1 MRLQARAWLL
11 LMLLLAFA
19 GGASAAVSAQVDR
32 ERIALS
38 ESIEL
43 TIRVAGSMRAAEPD
57 LAPLERHFEVLGS
70 TRNSSFTMSNG
81 RSESST
87 TWQVTLMARHAGE
100 LTIPAIE
107 VGGERTQPIAIR
119 VSEDPAPASA
129 AAREVQLQV
138 ETDAAEVHVQQQ
150 LLLTVR
156 LLHAV
161 DFQRG
166 ATLDAPEIPD
176 AVVRELGE
184 NSYEKLIDDRRYG
197 VFERRYAVFPQR
209 SGELVVPALGF
220 QAALGGGGWFDRSGG
235 RGRMLR
241 LRSEEKRIR
250 VLPPEA
256 GATPWLPARVLTVI
270 ETWDRSPQ
278 ELRVGDSATR
288 TVTITATGLTGAQL
302 PPLPAPAVEGLRFY
316 PDQPRIEDAQDAEGI
331 TGTRIESSA
340 VIPSRAGDIEFPE
353 IRVRWWDTGKQRF
366 EEAVVPR
373 RSIRVLPGAN
383 AAPAPAPL
391 AGAQPGASAA
401 APAAAA
407 GSATIAAPAQQNPPP
422 SAPPWP
428 WIIATLLL
436 ALSTAF
442 SSWQWRRLALA
453 TPPSAAEP
461 ASWSADTARE
471 AQLFATLAAACR
483 ANDASQVQALL
494 PRWGRAA
501 FPHAAIHSASDLG
514 ATAQDEELGAHIER
528 LLASRYGANAA
539 PCELGALLGRLEA
552 ARAAALEQ
560 RKRGTRE
567 DALPPLY
574 AAPHAQNGEQGH
586 PGDSRSRVATESVV
600 NPKKTR

>member
-43 TIRVAGSMRAAEPD
+43 TIRVAGSMRAEEPD

-138 ETDAAEVHVQQQ
+138 ETDATEVHVQQQ

-161 DFQRG
+161 DFERG
-166 ATLDAPEIPD
+166 ATLEAPEIPD

-184 NSYEKLIDDRRYG
+184 NSYEKLIDGRRYG

-220 QAALGGGGWFDRSGG
+220 QAALGGASWFDRSGG

-302 PPLPAPAVEGLRFY
+302 PPLPAPAVDGLRFY

-331 TGTRIESSA
+331 TGTRSESSA

-353 IRVRWWDTGKQRF
+353 IRVRWWDTANQRF

-373 RSIRVLPGAN
+373 RSIRVLPGAS
-383 AAPAPAPL
+383 AAPAPAPAPL

-407 GSATIAAPAQQNPPP
+407 SSATIAATPQETPSPAT
-422 SAPPWP
+422 PPWP

-461 ASWSADTARE
+461 PAASADAARE
-471 AQLFATLAAACR
+471 AQLFAALAAACR
-483 ANDASQVQALL
+483 ANDASQAQALL

-501 FPHAAIHSASDLG
+501 FPHAGIHSASDLG
-514 ATAQDEELGAHIER
+514 GAAQDEELGAHIER
-528 LLASRYGANAA
+528 LLASRYAANAA

-552 ARAAALEQ
+552 ARAGVATQ
-560 RKRGTRE
+560 RKRGART

-574 AAPHAQNGEQGH
+574 AAPHA
-586 PGDSRSRVATESVV
+586 VAAQANMPTMR
-600 NPKKTR
+600 PIDQ

>member
-1 MRLQARAWLL
+1 
-11 LMLLLAFA
+11 MLLLAFA

-38 ESIEL
+38 ESFEL

-57 LAPLERHFEVLGS
+57 LAPLDRHFEVLGS
-70 TRNSSFTMSNG
+70 KRNSSFTMSNG

-161 DFQRG
+161 DFERG
-166 ATLDAPEIPD
+166 ATLEAPEIPD

-184 NSYEKLIDDRRYG
+184 NSYEKLIDGRRYG

-407 GSATIAAPAQQNPPP
+407 GSATSAAPAQPSPPP
-422 SAPPWP
+422 AAPPWP

-461 ASWSADTARE
+461 AGGVSGHSARGAIVRDTRRGLPRQRRIAG
-471 AQLFATLAAACR
+471 AGAAAALGTRRLPARRHSFGQRPGRHRAGRGTGRAHRAPAGQPLRRECR
-483 ANDASQVQALL
+483 ALRTRRA
-494 PRWGRAA
+494 PR
-501 FPHAAIHSASDLG
+501 
-514 ATAQDEELGAHIER
+514 
-528 LLASRYGANAA
+528 A
-539 PCELGALLGRLEA
+539 PGSGTRCR
-552 ARAAALEQ
+552 ARAAQARHASRRIAAAVCRAAGARGSVTRAEPRRGAQPRPAL
-560 RKRGTRE
+560 RGCIDGVGCRI
-567 DALPPLY
+567 
-574 AAPHAQNGEQGH
+574 
-586 PGDSRSRVATESVV
+586 
-600 NPKKTR
+600 